1 MRLVFGLLVAAAALA
16 CDFSAVEARERLAG
30 EAIGSGRLSEAR
42 KILRAVVDGSET
54 CGESAL
60 PLRTRAIMGLAGL
73 ERVLGHP
80 KEGLAWARRAVTLA
94 ETSQTAQLQ
103 ADALHTLAQL
113 LAAAGKFYDAEPAI
127 QRALEIWQ
135 REGGDHGV
143 EMASCL
149 NTLAVLHLALA
160 DPGGARRHLRRALTY
175 GRASGADLAVAGTLH
190 ALATVEWQEGR
201 SQESLSLLDEA
212 RVLAERALGPG
223 HPYLANLL
231 ASYSR
236 VLSSLHRKAEARQ
249 YRDRAKSLTLM
260 LDR

>member
-1 MRLVFGLLVAAAALA
+1 MRLVFGLLFAAAALA
-16 CDFSAVEARERLAG
+16 CDFPELEVRERLAG
-30 EAIGSGRLSEAR
+30 EAIASGRLSEAR
-42 KILRAVVDGSET
+42 KNLRAVVDGSEA
-54 CGESAL
+54 CGESGL
-60 PLRTRAIMGLAGL
+60 TLRTRAMVGLAGL

-80 KEGLAWARRAVTLA
+80 KEGLTWAHRAAALA
-94 ETSQTAQLQ
+94 ESTQTAPLL
-103 ADALHTLAQL
+103 ADSLHTLAQL
-113 LAAAGKFYDAEPAI
+113 LAAAGKFYDAEPVI

-135 REGGDHGV
+135 REGGEHGV

-149 NTLAVLHLALA
+149 NTLAVLHLSLA
-160 DPGGARRHLRRALTY
+160 DPDGARRHLRRALSY

-201 SQESLSLLDEA
+201 SRESLSLLEEA
-212 RVLAERALGPG
+212 RGLAERALGPG

-236 VLSSLHRKAEARQ
+236 VLSSLHRKTEARQ
-249 YRDRAKSLTLM
+249 YRERAKSLTLM